1 MYTQICSIH
10 HMIKDKGNTEHL
22 SNNQNTN
29 EWGMGVSKG
38 VSREQMSRNRGCPS
52 TDVLEQGLP
61 LYLMSYGT
69 LSRVQ
74 RRKGQNMSW
83 VSLSLDEEKA
93 LTCLNLSET
102 NQVKYSFIRLHGILR
117 VIYLA
122 CLIIN
127 SLKIILIVSLENL
140 GKSSIKQ

>member
-1 MYTQICSIH
+1 MGGKEQERETGRSKASQIYHVGMYTQICSIH

-69 LSRVQ
+69 LSR
-74 RRKGQNMSW
+74 
-83 VSLSLDEEKA
+83 E
-93 LTCLNLSET
+93 
-102 NQVKYSFIRLHGILR
+102 
-117 VIYLA
+117 
-122 CLIIN
+122 
-127 SLKIILIVSLENL
+127 
-140 GKSSIKQ
+140 